1 MAGVKSR
8 KCSYTTFQTFQ
19 GYFLYVNKM
28 QNAPKKSFQCPH
40 RFFTTLS
47 KYKKIKLSLIT
58 STIPNF
64 LNSLIYWRNIEA
76 LNRVLFPKGFHLV
89 HYKILIAVK
98 SLMFL
103 NYLKI
108 MDWIF
113 GVAVEGSE
121 KWRIAKL

>member
-19 GYFLYVNKM
+19 SYVLYVNKM
-28 QNAPKKSFQCPH
+28 QNAQKKSFQCPH
-40 RFFTTLS
+40 RFLTTLS

-108 MDWIF
+108 TDWIF